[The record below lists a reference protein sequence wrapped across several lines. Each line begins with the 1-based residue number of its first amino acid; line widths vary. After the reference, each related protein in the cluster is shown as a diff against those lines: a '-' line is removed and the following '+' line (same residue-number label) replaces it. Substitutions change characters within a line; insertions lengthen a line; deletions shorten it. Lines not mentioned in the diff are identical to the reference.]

1 MREIDVLD
9 LLPDIVQH
17 RAPLER
23 DRAQMRRQQRK
34 IVRRQRRQES
44 VEASV
49 LELPGKR
56 ERAIR
61 HQRRSPY
68 RADARSGADKRKLIM
83 SATPRLDGRGRRGER
98 ICHLQNSG
106 GITFR
111 WDKPRVGD
119 ELAGTRSYTFVRRA
133 KG

>member
-49 LELPGKR
+49 LELPGKKG
-56 ERAIR
+56 RAIR

-68 RADARSGADKRKLIM
+68 AADARSGADKRKLIM
-83 SATPRLDGRGRRGER
+83 CATARLGA
-98 ICHLQNSG
+98 
-106 GITFR
+106 
-111 WDKPRVGD
+111 
-119 ELAGTRSYTFVRRA
+119 AGTAGRA
-133 KG
+133 HLPSAKLLRHYISL